1 MSSKQKIIYLGP
13 EGTFAF
19 CAAEKR
25 FAGQYE
31 FVPATTIRGVFDA
44 VSKDRLSLGVVPI
57 ENSSG
62 GTIYETVNQL
72 VDQSF
77 GLFIQESL
85 SMNVKLALLGKNKEG
100 IQVIYSHFAPLV
112 HCENWLRSKFP
123 NAQLSEEKSTAT
135 AVMRASKEENTA
147 AIGTRDAAKKYN
159 LTVLE
164 FPIGEENIQNITQFF
179 VVGHEKALLP
189 PGDNLKTSFV
199 VVLPNEP
206 GGIVNFLE
214 PFKDEKINLSRIIS
228 RPIWGQPEAYVF
240 LIDIVGTEQE
250 EKVKSALKKAGKVA
264 ISMKNIG
271 SYPVTEPYS
280 SE

>member
-1 MSSKQKIIYLGP
+1 
-13 EGTFAF
+13 
-19 CAAEKR
+19 
-25 FAGQYE
+25 
-31 FVPATTIRGVFDA
+31 
-44 VSKDRLSLGVVPI
+44 
-57 ENSSG
+57 
-62 GTIYETVNQL
+62 
-72 VDQSF
+72 
-77 GLFIQESL
+77 
-85 SMNVKLALLGKNKEG
+85 
-100 IQVIYSHFAPLV
+100 
-112 HCENWLRSKFP
+112 
-123 NAQLSEEKSTAT
+123 LSEEKSTAT
-135 AVMRASKEENTA
+135 AVLRASKEENTA

-214 PFKDEKINLSRIIS
+214 PFKDEKI
-228 RPIWGQPEAYVF
+228 WGQPEAYVF